1 MLILI
6 FLYGSLNMQFS
17 YKEFCTKSHLLFED
31 VGYFQMTQIQCV
43 PHNWEQE
50 GCPKISS
57 GALSKIL
64 RK

>member
-1 MLILI
+1 
-6 FLYGSLNMQFS
+6 MQFS

-31 VGYFQMTQIQCV
+31 VGYFQMTQIQCM